1 MTRGAPSPTSPRS
14 PHSDPSSPRVL
25 CTEPFTIDRG
35 NNSAA
40 SAPGTAARG
49 RRPKPRRLVDDERR
63 RDKHELRQE
72 ERAADQRRED
82 ARHYA
87 AQEQHNDQHLKDHR
101 EAIEREAHLELG
113 SKAEGVEAR
122 FASSSH
128 CHPPLAARSPASSRI
143 SPLIRFHPFPATQAS
158 PFTNGTRSL

>member
-1 MTRGAPSPTSPRS
+1 MYCVRSPSPSIEVTTLL
-14 PHSDPSSPRVL
+14 HL
-25 CTEPFTIDRG
+25 LQALQQE
-35 NNSAA
+35 AA
-40 SAPGTAARG
+40 DQSH
-49 RRPKPRRLVDDERR
+49 DDERR
-63 RDKHELRQE
+63 RDKQELRQE

-113 SKAEGVEAR
+113 SKSEGVEAR